1 MYGEV
6 RFRRGLAGPAL
17 ILSAVIGDEFP
28 AVLAAAQDGS
38 EAAFARLWR
47 DGNTVLLRY
56 LRAAMRDCAEDVA
69 AETWLQVVRGLATFR
84 GDEQAWRSW
93 LFTIARRRMLDEH
106 RRRAR
111 HPEAPYADLPPG
123 AEPAVADAAAWALGN
138 LAAAELVQAVR
149 ELPPQQAEIILLR
162 ILADLDNETVARI
175 VGRSP
180 GAVRIAAHR
189 GLRRLAQ
196 NLAAQGV
203 TRLPATAFQRAACR
217 SH

>member
-1 MYGEV
+1 M
-6 RFRRGLAGPAL
+6 
-17 ILSAVIGDEFP
+17 IGDEFP
-28 AVLAAAQDGS
+28 VVLAAAQDGS

-47 DGNTVLLRY
+47 DGNPALLRY
-56 LRAAMRDCAEDVA
+56 LRAAMPGCAEDVA
-69 AETWLQVVRGLATFR
+69 GETWLQVVRGLAAFR

-123 AEPAVADAAAWALGN
+123 AEPVVADAAARALGN

-149 ELPPQQAEIILLR
+149 ELPALQAEIILLR
-162 ILADLDNETVARI
+162 ILADLDNATVARI
-175 VGRSP
+175 VGRTP

-196 NLAAQGV
+196 NLAARDV
-203 TRLPATAFQRAACR
+203 TRLPAPAFRMTACP

>member
-1 MYGEV
+1 
-6 RFRRGLAGPAL
+6 
-17 ILSAVIGDEFP
+17 VIGDEFP
-28 AVLAAAQDGS
+28 AVLAAAQNGS

-47 DGNTVLLRY
+47 DGNTALLRY
-56 LRAAMRDCAEDVA
+56 LRAALPDCAEDVA

-111 HPEAPYADLPPG
+111 HPEAPYAELPPG
-123 AEPAVADAAAWALGN
+123 AEPAVADAAARALGN

-149 ELPPQQAEIILLR
+149 ELPAQQAEIILLR
-162 ILADLDNETVARI
+162 ILADLDNETVARV

-196 NLAAQGV
+196 TLVARGV
-203 TRLPATAFQRAACR
+203 TR
-217 SH
+217 